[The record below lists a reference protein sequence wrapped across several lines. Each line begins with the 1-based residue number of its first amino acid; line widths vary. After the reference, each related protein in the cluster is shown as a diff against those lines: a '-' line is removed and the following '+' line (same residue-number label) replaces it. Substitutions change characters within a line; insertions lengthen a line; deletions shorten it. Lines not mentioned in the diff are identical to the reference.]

1 MLKEGT
7 VNAMYNKQLDA
18 FIKAAELGSFSKA
31 ANELFITPSSL
42 IQQINLLESHLGVR
56 LFHRSAR
63 GVKLTDAGSSV
74 YEDAKNIVHL
84 SKIAVDRA
92 KAIDQQGGNTVK
104 AGTSLFTKCRY
115 LTDIWS
121 RTVITHPEIKIELVA
136 QKAVSTM
143 TSSPMADMGIS
154 YDLQEGIY
162 LAGLFQDKC
171 NFFELFPAR
180 ICIAIP
186 SGNRLFHKDRLSIQD
201 LRGEKIMITTKGHSQ
216 GFDAVRAILKQKDF
230 NTEVIDTDYYDIN
243 IFATCELNNYL
254 MLSLDVWSDIYPS
267 MKTCPVDWNYTVP
280 YGLLYSL
287 NPTKEVQALIDTA
300 QSLSDEGYFTVK

>member
-1 MLKEGT
+1 M
-7 VNAMYNKQLDA
+7 
-18 FIKAAELGSFSKA
+18 
-31 ANELFITPSSL
+31 
-42 IQQINLLESHLGVR
+42 LESHLGVC

-104 AGTSLFTKCRY
+104 VGTSLFTKCRY
-115 LTDIWS
+115 LADIWS
-121 RTVITHPEIKIELVA
+121 RTVVTHPEIKIELVA
-136 QKAVSTM
+136 QKAVSIM

-162 LAGLFQDKC
+162 LTGLFKDKC
-171 NFFELFPAR
+171 NFFELFPAK

-186 SGNRLFHKDRLSIQD
+186 SGNRLFHKNRLSLQD

-216 GFDAVRAILKQKDF
+216 GFDAVREILEQEDF
-230 NTEVIDTDYYDIN
+230 NTEIIDTGYYDIN

-254 MLSLDVWSDIYPS
+254 MLSLEVWSDIYPS
-267 MKTCPVDWNYTVP
+267 MKTCPIDLDYTVP

-287 NPTKEVQALIDTA
+287 HPTTEVQALIDTA
-300 QSLSDEGYFTVK
+300 QSLFDEGYFPEK